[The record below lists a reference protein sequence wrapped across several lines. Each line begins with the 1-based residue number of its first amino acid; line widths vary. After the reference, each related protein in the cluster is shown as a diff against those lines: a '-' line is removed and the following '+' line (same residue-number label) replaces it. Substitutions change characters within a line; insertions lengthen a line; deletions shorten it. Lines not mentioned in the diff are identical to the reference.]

1 MSITEEHNYK
11 HIMEYVEFRLISD
24 IDAKKNRGEVFTPL
38 NLINDML
45 DHLPKE
51 VWSNPNLKWLDP
63 SNGIGN
69 FPICVYYR
77 LMNGLKDLF
86 ADRKER
92 SKHII
97 KNMLYMVELDS
108 SNVAISKSIFL
119 DGNISQQDFLK
130 YKKPEGFPD
139 KFDIIMGNPPF
150 NMPKIGTQTGSRAKN
165 SLWDKFVIH
174 CLDKLILNGYLIFIH
189 PAQWRGLG
197 PDYHKIWD
205 ILSNKQLLYLRIY
218 GKKDGKDIFK
228 IGSRFDVYVLQNSDN
243 TEPTEVVDELGELH
257 YLKLKEWHFLPNYN
271 YNVISKI
278 LTSEEKGIHVI
289 QSYSKYFAYGKNLKM
304 NKVKSKEHKYPIVH
318 SITQKGVSCWY
329 SNGEEKGIDVIHA
342 YFYANTSKI
351 ISRTKI
357 KDFKYPIVHG
367 ITLNGLSNLYTND
380 NTKGHFGVPKVILS
394 FNEKQYSYPEQNDY
408 DGKYGMSQICFGLP
422 ISTRQVG
429 DDILKAVDTDVFK
442 TIIKSTK
449 WGAFQ
454 TDYRM
459 FKYFRPDWYKII
471 LQLENKLI
479 N

>member
-11 HIMEYVEFRLISD
+11 HIMEYVESRLISD

-63 SNGIGN
+63 ANGIGN

-86 ADRKER
+86 ADKKER

-108 SNVAISKSIFL
+108 SNVAISKIIFL

-243 TEPTEVVDELGELH
+243 TEPTEIVDELGETH
-257 YLKLKEWHFLPNYN
+257 YLKLNKWDFLPNYD

-278 LTSEEKGIHVI
+278 LTTEK
-289 QSYSKYFAYGKNLKM
+289 
-304 NKVKSKEHKYPIVH
+304 
-318 SITQKGVSCWY
+318 
-329 SNGEEKGIDVIHA
+329 KGIDVIHA

-367 ITLNGLSNLYTND
+367 ITLNALSNLYTND
-380 NTKGHFGVPKVILS
+380 NTKGHFGVPKVLLS
-394 FNEKQYSYPEQNDY
+394 FNENQYSYPEQNDY

-422 ISTRQVG
+422 ISTRQEG

-479 N
+479 H

>member
-11 HIMEYVEFRLISD
+11 HIIKYVESRLISD

-86 ADRKER
+86 ADKKER

-97 KNMLYMVELDS
+97 KNMLYMVELDL

-218 GKKDGKDIFK
+218 GEKDGKDIFK
-228 IGSRFDVYVLQNSDN
+228 IGSRFDVYILQNSDN
-243 TEPTEVVDELGELH
+243 TEPTQVIDELGEPH
-257 YLKLKEWHFLPNYN
+257 YLKLNEWPFLPNYD

-278 LTSEEKGIHVI
+278 LTSEEKGIDVI
-289 QSYSKYFAYGKNLKM
+289 QSYSNYFAYGKNLKM

-329 SNGEEKGIDVIHA
+329 SN
-342 YFYANTSKI
+342 
-351 ISRTKI
+351 
-357 KDFKYPIVHG
+357 
-367 ITLNGLSNLYTND
+367 D
-380 NTKGHFGVPKVILS
+380 NTKGHFGVPKVLLS
-394 FNEKQYSYPEQNDY
+394 FNRHQYSYPEQNDY

-422 ISTRQVG
+422 IFSRQEG

-442 TIIKSTK
+442 TIIKFTK

-471 LQLENKLI
+471 LQLENKLFH
-479 N
+479 